1 MSLKDEFLMQA
12 KIIIAPQSVKIF
24 RHFHSKKMAWHI
36 AIWWPVLGLWAF
48 AEHNSKNLRVR
59 TLVYKNLLS
68 LNLPVRSPLYKN
80 LFCLKFEKGSHFL
93 KSIKKLCTL
102 GQILKVDDNPCKA
115 VLHNLQRKIS
125 VVRLS
130 KRWGHVLH
138 WDELMSRV
146 WPVNTLFQR
155 WILLNARIYNVFFL
169 QKIRTSLWN

>member
-80 LFCLKFEKGSHFL
+80 LFCLKFETGSHFL
-93 KSIKKLCTL
+93 KSIKKIWYTWANKIDCKSIFRILFGDTGVLSLQLQYTTILVCRFYISLNL
-102 GQILKVDDNPCKA
+102 G
-115 VLHNLQRKIS
+115 
-125 VVRLS
+125 
-130 KRWGHVLH
+130 
-138 WDELMSRV
+138 
-146 WPVNTLFQR
+146 
-155 WILLNARIYNVFFL
+155 
-169 QKIRTSLWN
+169 